1 MQAAE
6 FNDRLNVASQELELA
21 QQRLQR
27 LQLQLQLLAVDLDVV
42 LILKQGQIEVEESP
56 VVTDM
61 SDAVLV
67 SKTTIQHQN
76 ERILN
81 QGGIMVALLRDTMKL
96 QSGIQRFR
104 WDAEELDMR
113 EEDVTSRI
121 RHFQLL
127 RVTKDLQ
134 LRISGAETKSNSD
147 NIASLENQLANMH
160 QVHQGKRF
168 PPLCYQSCVESLALA
183 AKVSVVKKKLEK
195 LDATSRGFL
204 RENSELEED
213 ILALE
218 SSMAERDRLADLQG
232 TASLNIRDQMSKLQS
247 KRLSTHRRLLDLAKA
262 QVFAQ
267 NTLQSRC

>member
-1 MQAAE
+1 LH
-6 FNDRLNVASQELELA
+6 DRLNVASQELELA

-42 LILKQGQIEVEESP
+42 LVLKQGQIEVEESP

-67 SKTTIQHQN
+67 NKTTIQFQN

-147 NIASLENQLANMH
+147 NIASLEKQLANMQ
-160 QVHQGKRF
+160 QVHQGRHN
-168 PPLCYQSCVESLALA
+168 PALCSESHVGFIVFA

-195 LDATSRGFL
+195 LDTTSRGFL

-232 TASLNIRDQMSKLQS
+232 TASLNVRDQMSKLQS

-262 QVFAQ
+262 QVFEPNAFC
-267 NTLQSRC
+267 LP